1 MASPSEYIG
10 IIDQNKAFLDTH
22 TQLLQSLLL
31 SKQNAAD
38 NSYTEETN
46 GNADGPQYPGEGV
59 SESSNEQP
67 A

>member
-10 IIDQNKAFLDTH
+10 IIDQNKEFLNTH

-38 NSYTEETN
+38 NSYTETTD
-46 GNADGPQYPGEGV
+46 GNADGSQYPSEGV
-59 SESSNEQP
+59 SESSDEQL

>member
-1 MASPSEYIG
+1 MASPAEYIS
-10 IIDQNKAFLDTH
+10 IMDQNKEFLNTH
-22 TQLLQSLLL
+22 NQLLESLLL

-46 GNADGPQYPGEGV
+46 GDADGPQYSSEGV
-59 SESSNEQP
+59 GESGNEQL

>member
-1 MASPSEYIG
+1 MANPTEYIS
-10 IIDQNKAFLDTH
+10 IMDQNKEFLHTH
-22 TQLLQSLLL
+22 NQLLESLLL

-46 GNADGPQYPGEGV
+46 GDADGPQYPSERV
-59 SESSNEQP
+59 SESSDEQL

>member
-1 MASPSEYIG
+1 MKEPAEYKSIL
-10 IIDQNKAFLDTH
+10 DEHQEFLATH
-22 TQLLQSLLL
+22 NQLLQSLLL

-46 GNADGPQYPGEGV
+46 GDADGPQYPGEGV

>member
-10 IIDQNKAFLDTH
+10 IMDQNKEFLNTH

-31 SKQNAAD
+31 SKQNATD

-46 GNADGPQYPGEGV
+46 GNADVSQYPGEGI
-59 SESSNEQP
+59 SESGNE
-67 A
+67 

>member
-22 TQLLQSLLL
+22 NQLLESLLL

-46 GNADGPQYPGEGV
+46 GDADGPQYPGEGV
-59 SESSNEQP
+59 SEAGDE
-67 A
+67 

>member
-1 MASPSEYIG
+1 MASPSEYISIMEQG
-10 IIDQNKAFLDTH
+10 NEFLNSH
-22 TQLLQSLLL
+22 NQLLQSLLL

-46 GNADGPQYPGEGV
+46 GDADGTQYSGEGI
-59 SESSNEQP
+59 SSTGDESP

>member
-46 GNADGPQYPGEGV
+46 GNADVSQYPGEGI
-59 SESSNEQP
+59 SESGNE
-67 A
+67 

>member
-22 TQLLQSLLL
+22 NQLLQSLLL
-31 SKQNAAD
+31 SKQDAAN

-59 SESSNEQP
+59 SEAGDE
-67 A
+67 